1 MANPVAIYSP
11 DPAALTPRGGTG
23 SAKIIQIDVYRSG
36 PGARL
41 GYADAE
47 VQDAQFE
54 DVPFQGSER
63 TQAAGADPAAR
74 SGRARTADTGRRAG
88 RFSDNDVADPNFEAG
103 RRRAPASL
111 SFAAQQIAQEH
122 LAPGLH
128 FENFAPV
135 IAAYAIAAE
144 RPNIPPPGQALE
156 IVA

>member
-11 DPAALTPRGGTG
+11 DPAALTPRGGTA

-36 PGARL
+36 QGARF
-41 GYADAE
+41 GYAEPE

-63 TQAAGADPAAR
+63 AQAAGANAAAR
-74 SGRARTADTGRRAG
+74 GGRGRAADAGRRAG
-88 RFSDNDVADPNFEAG
+88 RFVHDDVADPNFEAG

-111 SFAAQQIAQEH
+111 SFAAQQIAQEQ

-128 FENFAPV
+128 FENFTPV

>member
-11 DPAALTPRGGTG
+11 DPAALTPRGGTA

-36 PGARL
+36 QGARF
-41 GYADAE
+41 GYAEPE
-47 VQDAQFE
+47 VQDAQYE
-54 DVPFQGSER
+54 DVPLQASEG
-63 TQAAGADPAAR
+63 TQAAADPAAR
-74 SGRARTADTGRRAG
+74 SGRTRTADAGRRNG
-88 RFSDNDVADPNFEAG
+88 RFTGSDIGDPNFEAG

-111 SFAAQQIAQEH
+111 SFAAQQIAQER

-128 FENFAPV
+128 FENFTPV